1 MNKQVPQ
8 CLKRG
13 YKYQAKQLNGDIKA
27 EDIMSIPT
35 SFAYNMVASPV
46 AEESLIEG

>member
-8 CLKRG
+8 YLKVVN
-13 YKYQAKQLNGDIKA
+13 KFQVKQLKGDINA
-27 EDIMSIPT
+27 QDIMSIPT

-46 AEESLIEG
+46 AEESLIYI